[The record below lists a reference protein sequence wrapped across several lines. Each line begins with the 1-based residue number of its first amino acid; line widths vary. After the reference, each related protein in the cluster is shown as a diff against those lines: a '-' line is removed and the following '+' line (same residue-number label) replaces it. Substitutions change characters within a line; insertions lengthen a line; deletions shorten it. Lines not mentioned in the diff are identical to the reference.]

1 MNSLGRWRRDES
13 VRVRLGSA
21 LHATRADVNPLAHAI
36 ITLTQRE
43 PWLCARRHVI
53 RVRQVLLH
61 RRQRRRFPAKLGAQE
76 LERLF
81 HQRARRLVPLLNLA
95 QSVITIRSLARPRV
109 LDAIQV
115 LVHVPTVDAEQS
127 VLPLLDHPSR
137 RVSRHLVA
145 RRTALIEP
153 FARLPHPQ
161 HLDRSIRRLHVRPK
175 RLRILADQILLVAVV
190 LLKARVSRA
199 RHRVSMRLQTLL
211 RLLSLRRFDRRDRR
225 AQQKKMSHALPRAR
239 RPRALARES
248 HRQQVSQRRRV
259 DARARELF
267 DRPEHRVA
275 RRSRRRARV
284 AGRHRRHRVDRRDRA
299 SSSASRRRVAV
310 RARWFE
316 SRRRRRRGEVDRG
329 DRGE

>member
-1 MNSLGRWRRDES
+1 MINKDYLVENIKTLFYALVIALLIRSFLIQPFYIPSSSMEPNLLVGDRIFVTKYSYGYSKHSFPFSPPILDKRIMFTSPKRGD
-13 VRVRLGSA
+13 VIVFKTPADNRTDYIKRLIG
-21 LHATRADVNPLAHAI
+21 LPGDKI
-36 ITLTQRE
+36 Q
-43 PWLCARRHVI
+43 
-53 RVRQVLLH
+53 
-61 RRQRRRFPAKLGAQE
+61 F
-76 LERLF
+76 
-81 HQRARRLVPLLNLA
+81 
-95 QSVITIRSLARPRV
+95 RSLARPRV

-211 RLLSLRRFDRRDRR
+211 RLLSLRRVDRRDRR

-284 AGRHRRHRVDRRDRA
+284 AGRRRRHRVDRRDRA
-299 SSSASRRRVAV
+299 SSA
-310 RARWFE
+310 
-316 SRRRRRRGEVDRG
+316 SRRRRRGPRAMV
-329 DRGE
+329 